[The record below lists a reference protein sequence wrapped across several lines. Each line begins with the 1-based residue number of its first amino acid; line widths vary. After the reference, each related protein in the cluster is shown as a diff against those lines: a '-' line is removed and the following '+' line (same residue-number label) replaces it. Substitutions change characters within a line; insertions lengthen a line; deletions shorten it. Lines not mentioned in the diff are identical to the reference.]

1 MKESFVNAWRTFRL
15 VNSNI
20 PNFHSSVSVILNV
33 LWIVHAIKAY
43 EMSACKSYKESG
55 MNEKKMH
62 SAPPSSTMVERCTVI
77 YRKLCLSQCYPL
89 QNWCEWI
96 TMSRLISVVFVTC
109 FRSVIVHA
117 VARISTANFQ
127 MSIRYYHQ
135 CWQQMPLLRLH
146 RPENVAWWWWT
157 HHENAKCLYACN
169 NKQYIRLI
177 SNSYLHIKKVYTIY
191 IYITSHYK

>member
-96 TMSRLISVVFVTC
+96 TMSRLIQSDLLPVFVLSSCMRSHAFQPQISKCPLDTIINADNKCPC
-109 FRSVIVHA
+109 FDYTDQRMWRGGGEHTTKMQNVCMHVI
-117 VARISTANFQ
+117 I
-127 MSIRYYHQ
+127 
-135 CWQQMPLLRLH
+135 
-146 RPENVAWWWWT
+146 
-157 HHENAKCLYACN
+157 N
-169 NKQYIRLI
+169 NILD
-177 SNSYLHIKKVYTIY
+177 
-191 IYITSHYK
+191 